1 MHRYLNTMNMSVC
14 AGLTAAAFLTGA
26 SCGSEPTASESPNP
40 ASGLK
45 LETIS
50 TAFNEP
56 VFLTFAPGDPTRLF
70 VVEKNGLIRIF
81 ENGAILP
88 APFLDLTAVTTKGS
102 EQGLLGLAFAP
113 DYETSGRFY
122 VNYTTA
128 GSTPGGKSEIVRF
141 HVSSNPNLA
150 DAASDT
156 TILEVDQPYTN
167 HNGGMTVFGPD
178 GFLYVGLGDGGS
190 AGDPQGHG
198 QNRND
203 LLGSLLRLDVSGPG
217 YTTPPDNPFAGTS
230 GARSELWNYG
240 LRNPWRFSF
249 DRQTGELYIADVGQG
264 AREEV
269 DVQPAAG
276 GGENYGWNTMEGSEC
291 YPPGSSCD
299 KSGLTLPVL
308 EYGHGAG
315 CSITGGYVYRGTA
328 LPDIV
333 GTYFYS
339 DYCTGFLRSFKWQGG
354 MITEQQSWPGA
365 EPPGNVTSLGEDLA
379 GELYILT
386 IEGGVYKLVAE
397 P

>member
-1 MHRYLNTMNMSVC
+1 MSVC
-14 AGLTAAAFLTGA
+14 AGFTTATLLTGA
-26 SCGSEPTASESPNP
+26 SCSSEPTASSEEPP
-40 ASGLK
+40 PTGGLR
-45 LETIS
+45 LEAIS
-50 TAFNEP
+50 TSFSEP
-56 VFLTFAPGDPTRLF
+56 LFLTFAPGDATRLF
-70 VVEKNGLIRIF
+70 VVEKDGLIRIL

-88 APFLDLTAVTTKGS
+88 APFLDLTAITTKNN

-113 DYETSGRFY
+113 DYENSGRFY
-122 VNYTTA
+122 VSYTTD
-128 GSTPGGKSEIVRF
+128 GSTPGGKSVIARY
-141 HVSSNPNLA
+141 HVSSDPNLA

-156 TILEVDQPYTN
+156 TILEADQPYIN
-167 HNGGMTVFGPD
+167 HNGGMIVFGSD
-178 GFLYVGLGDGGS
+178 GLLYVGFGDGGN

-198 QNRND
+198 QSRND
-203 LLGSLLRLDVSGPG
+203 LLGSLLRLDVSGAG
-217 YTTPPDNPFAGTS
+217 YTIPPDNPFVGAG
-230 GARSELWNYG
+230 GVRGELWNYG

-249 DRQTGELYIADVGQG
+249 DRRTGDLYIADVGQ
-264 AREEV
+264 ADREEV

-291 YPPGSSCD
+291 YPPGSSCN

-308 EYGHGAG
+308 EYDHGAG

-339 DYCTGFLRSFKWQGG
+339 DYCAGFLCSFKWQGG
-354 MITEQQSWPGA
+354 TVAEQHSWPGA
-365 EPPGNVTSLGEDLA
+365 QPPGNVTSFGEDSA

-386 IEGGVYKLVAE
+386 IQGGIYKLVAE

>member
-1 MHRYLNTMNMSVC
+1 
-14 AGLTAAAFLTGA
+14 
-26 SCGSEPTASESPNP
+26 
-40 ASGLK
+40 
-45 LETIS
+45 
-50 TAFNEP
+50 NEP

-128 GSTPGGKSEIVRF
+128 GSASGGKSEIVRF
-141 HVSSNPNLA
+141 HVSSDPNLA

-156 TILEVDQPYTN
+156 TILQVDQPYTN

-178 GFLYVGLGDGGS
+178 GFLYVGFGDGGS

-198 QNRND
+198 QSRND
-203 LLGSLLRLDVSGPG
+203 LLGSLLRLDVSGAG
-217 YTTPPDNPFAGTS
+217 YTIPPDNPFAGS
-230 GARSELWNYG
+230 GGVRGELWNYG

-249 DRQTGELYIADVGQG
+249 DRQTGDLYIADVGQ
-264 AREEV
+264 AEREEV
-269 DVQPAAG
+269 NVQPASG
-276 GGENYGWNTMEGSEC
+276 GGENYGWSTTEGSEC

-365 EPPGNVTSLGEDLA
+365 EPPGNVTSFGEDPA

-386 IEGGVYKLVAE
+386 IEGGIYKLVAE

>member
-1 MHRYLNTMNMSVC
+1 MNMSVW
-14 AGLTAAAFLTGA
+14 AGLMTAFLTGA
-26 SCGSEPTASESPNP
+26 GCSSEPSASGAPEP
-40 ASGLK
+40 ASGVK

-50 TAFNEP
+50 TAFNQP

-70 VVEKNGLIRIF
+70 VVEKNGLIRIL
-81 ENGAILP
+81 ENGAILA

-113 DYETSGRFY
+113 DYETSGRLY
-122 VNYTTA
+122 VNYTTP
-128 GSTPGGKSEIVRF
+128 GSTPGGQSEIVRY
-141 HVSSNPNLA
+141 HVSSDPNLA
-150 DAASDT
+150 DAESDT
-156 TILEVDQPYTN
+156 TILQVDQPYTN

-178 GFLYVGLGDGGS
+178 GFLYVGFGDGGS

-198 QNRND
+198 QSRND
-203 LLGSLLRLDVSGPG
+203 LLGSLLRLDVSGAG
-217 YTTPPDNPFAGTS
+217 YTIPPDNPFAGIA
-230 GARSELWNYG
+230 GVRGELWNYG

-249 DRQTGELYIADVGQG
+249 DRQTRDLYIADVGQ
-264 AREEV
+264 AEREEV
-269 DVQPAAG
+269 DVQPAGG
-276 GGENYGWNTMEGSEC
+276 GGENYGWSTMEGSGC

-365 EPPGNVTSLGEDLA
+365 EPPGNVTSFGEDLA

>member
-1 MHRYLNTMNMSVC
+1 M
-14 AGLTAAAFLTGA
+14 
-26 SCGSEPTASESPNP
+26 
-40 ASGLK
+40 
-45 LETIS
+45 
-50 TAFNEP
+50 
-56 VFLTFAPGDPTRLF
+56 
-70 VVEKNGLIRIF
+70 
-81 ENGAILP
+81 
-88 APFLDLTAVTTKGS
+88 
-102 EQGLLGLAFAP
+102 
-113 DYETSGRFY
+113 
-122 VNYTTA
+122 
-128 GSTPGGKSEIVRF
+128 
-141 HVSSNPNLA
+141 
-150 DAASDT
+150 
-156 TILEVDQPYTN
+156 
-167 HNGGMTVFGPD
+167 
-178 GFLYVGLGDGGS
+178 GFGDGGN

-230 GARSELWNYG
+230 GVRAELWNYG

-264 AREEV
+264 SREEV

-291 YPPGSSCD
+291 YPPGSSCN

-308 EYGHGAG
+308 EYGHGAS

-339 DYCTGFLRSFKWQGG
+339 DYCAGFLRSFKWQGG
-354 MITEQQSWPGA
+354 MVTEQQSWPDA
-365 EPPGNVTSLGEDLA
+365 PGNVTSFGEDSA

-386 IEGGVYKLVAE
+386 IQGGLYKLVAE

>member
-1 MHRYLNTMNMSVC
+1 MKRYLNTMSLSGC
-14 AGLTAAAFLTGA
+14 AGLAVAAFLTGV
-26 SCGSEPTASESPNP
+26 SCGSEPTASEPPEP

-56 VFLTFAPGDPTRLF
+56 VFLTFAPGDPTRFF

-113 DYETSGRFY
+113 GYETSGRFY
-122 VNYTTA
+122 VSYTTV
-128 GSTPGGKSEIVRF
+128 GSTPGGKSVIARY
-141 HVSSNPNLA
+141 HVSSDPKLA

-156 TILEVDQPYTN
+156 TILQVDQPYTN
-167 HNGGMTVFGPD
+167 HNGGMIVFGPD
-178 GFLYVGLGDGGS
+178 GFLYVGFGDGGN

-203 LLGSLLRLDVSGPG
+203 LLGSLLRIDVSGVA
-217 YTTPPDNPFAGTS
+217 YTIPLDNPFVGS
-230 GARSELWNYG
+230 GGARGELWNYG

-249 DRQTGELYIADVGQG
+249 DRQTSELYIADVGQG
-264 AREEV
+264 SREEV

-276 GGENYGWNTMEGSEC
+276 GGENYGWNTMEGFEC
-291 YPPGSSCD
+291 YPPGSGCST
-299 KSGLTLPVL
+299 SGLTLPVV
-308 EYGHGAG
+308 EYSHGTG

-339 DYCTGFLRSFKWQGG
+339 DYCAGFLRSFKWQGG
-354 MITEQQSWPGA
+354 MVTEQQSWPDV
-365 EPPGNVTSLGEDLA
+365 PGNVTSFGEDSA

-386 IEGGVYKLVAE
+386 IQGGVYKLVAE